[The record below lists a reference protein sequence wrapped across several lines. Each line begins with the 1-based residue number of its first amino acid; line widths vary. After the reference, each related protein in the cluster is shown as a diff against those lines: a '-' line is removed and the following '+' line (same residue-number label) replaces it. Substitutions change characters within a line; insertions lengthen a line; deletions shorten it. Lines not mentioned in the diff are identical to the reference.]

1 MVASKVNEANQPT
14 LADLPRNKSLTL
26 KVAFGSQNSNLS
38 PVMDVSN
45 ATFILGRNKVN
56 SPIGDYSSDSRVN
69 ALSGD
74 PHGSVFISRRV
85 DLKLP
90 ANSLQV
96 MVGANRPSSADFRV
110 LYKLFK
116 ADSSD
121 VDQNYVLF
129 PGYDNLD
136 DTDDDGYGDLVK
148 DASKNSGRPD
158 AFVPPN
164 GADEYSEYQF
174 TADNLDSF
182 TGFVIKIVM
191 TSTNESEVV
200 KLKDF
205 RALALA

>member
-1 MVASKVNEANQPT
+1 
-14 LADLPRNKSLTL
+14 
-26 KVAFGSQNSNLS
+26 
-38 PVMDVSN
+38 MDVSN
-45 ATFILGRNKVN
+45 STFVLGRNKVN
-56 SPIGDYSSDSRVN
+56 NPIGDYSSDSRVN

-74 PHGSVFISRRV
+74 PHGSVFISRRI

-90 ANSLQV
+90 ASSLQV
-96 MVGANRPSSADFRV
+96 LVGANRPADADFRV
-110 LYKLFK
+110 LYKLYK

-129 PGYDNLD
+129 PGYDNLK
-136 DTDDDGYGDLVK
+136 DTDDDGYGDLVN
-148 DASKNSGRPD
+148 DPSKNSGRAD

-164 GADEYSEYQF
+164 TAGEYSEYQF

-182 TGFVIKIVM
+182 TGFSIKIVM